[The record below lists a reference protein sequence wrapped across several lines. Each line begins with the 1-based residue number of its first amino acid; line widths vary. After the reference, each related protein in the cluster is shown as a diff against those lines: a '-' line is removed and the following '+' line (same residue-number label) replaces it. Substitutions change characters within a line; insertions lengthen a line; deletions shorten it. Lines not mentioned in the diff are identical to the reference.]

1 LNAPKIQAVFK
12 AAADA
17 KVVFVPT
24 VVALEPPDAAKDF
37 MAAQQPFYA
46 PDAWKRV
53 EQRFNAEKKKYALL
67 LTQKNVEFVRAAHR
81 AGVMLSTGTDMT
93 NLQMLP
99 AYSLYREMEIFAEA
113 GLKPMEVLQAATYNG
128 AWAIGRTDLIGS
140 LEPGKAADF
149 VILNANPLDNIS
161 HIRQVFRVAKNGVIY
176 TPEDLTKPLKGRIH

>member
-1 LNAPKIQAVFK
+1 
-12 AAADA
+12 
-17 KVVFVPT
+17 
-24 VVALEPPDAAKDF
+24 
-37 MAAQQPFYA
+37 
-46 PDAWKRV
+46 
-53 EQRFNAEKKKYALL
+53 
-67 LTQKNVEFVRAAHR
+67 
-81 AGVMLSTGTDMT
+81 
-93 NLQMLP
+93 
-99 AYSLYREMEIFAEA
+99 MEIFAEA